1 MCKQKT
7 DSTLPRHPF
16 FETVIDQ
23 ANFTDCINAIDRVR
37 AVTALCDA
45 LTLDEEHG
53 GLSTDAAFGFYW
65 ATVLTRSALS
75 YVSDRLVVLNRE
87 SEEKHERESAYITA
101 LLNSL
106 PTLSQACRERL
117 LNHTAYQMDVS
128 RPDVDQFI
136 KDQIATNTSL
146 IQPHEH

>member
-1 MCKQKT
+1 
-7 DSTLPRHPF
+7 
-16 FETVIDQ
+16 
-23 ANFTDCINAIDRVR
+23 
-37 AVTALCDA
+37 
-45 LTLDEEHG
+45 
-53 GLSTDAAFGFYW
+53 
-65 ATVLTRSALS
+65 
-75 YVSDRLVVLNRE
+75 LVVLNRE
-87 SEEKHERESAYITA
+87 SEEKHVRESAYITA